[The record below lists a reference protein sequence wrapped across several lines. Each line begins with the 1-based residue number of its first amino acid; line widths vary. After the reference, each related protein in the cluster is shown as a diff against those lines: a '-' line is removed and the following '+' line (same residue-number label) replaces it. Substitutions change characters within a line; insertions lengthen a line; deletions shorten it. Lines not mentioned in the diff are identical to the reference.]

1 MTMDDSQTSYAVK
14 LPTFEGPLDLL
25 LHLIKTNE
33 INIYDIPIALIT
45 QQYLDY
51 LKMMKTLNLSIAGEF
66 IVMAA
71 TLIYIKSKM
80 LLPVEEM
87 PLEEQEED
95 PRVELVRR
103 LLEYKQF
110 KEAAI
115 TLAEREQEWRDVF
128 RREEKGGNGHEVT
141 LADLNLFDLLDALQK
156 VLERVPSKRSVDILI
171 DELTVK
177 DRMSVILSGLEAAD
191 GIDFLSLFETD
202 RTRAAIIVTFLAL
215 LELIRL
221 RLVWAQ
227 QNDLFGPI
235 RIFKVKTEM
244 VNQPNEEINGGSGS

>member
-1 MTMDDSQTSYAVK
+1 MIDDPQTSYAVK

-80 LLPVEEM
+80 LLPPEET

-95 PRVELVRR
+95 PRAELVRR

-110 KEAAI
+110 KEAAL

-128 RREEKGGNGHEVT
+128 RREERGGNGHEVT
-141 LADLNLFDLLDALQK
+141 LTDLSLFDLLDALQK

-177 DRMSVILSGLEAAD
+177 DRMSVILSGLEATD
-191 GIDFLSLFETD
+191 GIDFFSLFEAD
-202 RTRAAIIVTFLAL
+202 KTRAAIIVTFLAL

-221 RLVWAQ
+221 RLVWVQ
-227 QNDLFGPI
+227 QSDLFGPI
-235 RIFKVKTEM
+235 RIFKLKDEIVS
-244 VNQPNEEINGGSGS
+244 QPEEEINGGSGS

>member
-1 MTMDDSQTSYAVK
+1 MDDFQTSYAVK

-51 LKMMKTLNLSIAGEF
+51 LKIMKTLNLSIAGEF

-80 LLPVEEM
+80 LLPPEET

-95 PRVELVRR
+95 PRAELVRR

-110 KEAAI
+110 KEAAL
-115 TLAEREQEWRDVF
+115 TLAEREHEWRDVF
-128 RREEKGGNGHEVT
+128 RREERGGNGHEVT
-141 LADLNLFDLLDALQK
+141 LTDLNLFDLLDALQK
-156 VLERVPSKRSVDILI
+156 VMERVPSRRSVDILI

-177 DRMSVILSGLEAAD
+177 DRMSVILAGLETTD
-191 GIDFLSLFETD
+191 KGMDFLCLFESAT
-202 RTRAAIIVTFLAL
+202 TRPAIIVTFLAL

-221 RLVWAQ
+221 RLVWVQ
-227 QNDLFGPI
+227 QSDLFGPI
-235 RIFKVKTEM
+235 WIFKSNDETIS
-244 VNQPNEEINGGSGS
+244 QPEGELNGGSGS

>member
-1 MTMDDSQTSYAVK
+1 MEEDSSQTSYAVK
-14 LPTFEGPLDLL
+14 LPIFEGPLDLL

-71 TLIYIKSKM
+71 TLIYIKSKT
-80 LLPVEEM
+80 LLPPEET
-87 PLEEQEED
+87 PLDEKEED
-95 PRVELVRR
+95 PRAELVRR

-110 KEAAI
+110 KEAASS
-115 TLAEREQEWRDVF
+115 LADREEEWRDVF
-128 RREEKGGNGHEVT
+128 RREGKEKNGHDVT
-141 LADLNLFDLLDALQK
+141 LTDLSLFDLLDALQK
-156 VLERVPSKRSVDILI
+156 VMERVPSKRSVDILI

-177 DRMSVILSGLEAAD
+177 DRMSVILSELESSD
-191 GIDFLSLFETD
+191 GIDFLSLFDED
-202 RTRAAIIVTFLAL
+202 ATRYAIIVTFLAL

-221 RLVWAQ
+221 RLLFIRQ
-227 QNDLFGPI
+227 DEQFGPI
-235 RIFKVKTEM
+235 RIFKPKNETFS
-244 VNQPNEEINGGSGS
+244 QPEEEIDGGSGS